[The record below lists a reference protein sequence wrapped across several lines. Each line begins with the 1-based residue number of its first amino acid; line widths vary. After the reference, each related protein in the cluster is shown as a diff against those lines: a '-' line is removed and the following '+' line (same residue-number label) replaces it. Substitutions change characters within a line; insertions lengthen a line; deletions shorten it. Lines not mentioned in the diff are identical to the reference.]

1 MTPAPPRRSHPRDP
15 WRRAPVGELQ
25 EQLLPRWFV
34 LTALGMAP
42 VAVVLVVV
50 ALASSGPPR
59 LPVAARRPPPAGG
72 LTSDVGRLRTGDSR
86 PVAYA
91 GTCPTLRGVRVA
103 GSALDRAVLQHGLA
117 GLCNVQLPPPVD
129 SRLRRFARAGG
140 VVRFAQFEATGVDS
154 AAALSR
160 RPPVVFLNT
169 KFARTDPL
177 WVAPLVAHDV
187 TFLDADPAS
196 GRGALAARRAELRVC
211 RGLLAGRRPSRGCE
225 DARELLMLPEPLRS
239 LRAEGFR

>member
-1 MTPAPPRRSHPRDP
+1 MTPAPPRRPHPRDP

-34 LTALGMAP
+34 LTALVMVP
-42 VAVVLVVV
+42 VAVAVVV
-50 ALASSGPPR
+50 AALASSGPAR
-59 LPVAARRPPPAGG
+59 LPVAARRPPPSGG
-72 LTSDVGRLRTGDSR
+72 LTSDVGRFRTGDSR
-86 PVAYA
+86 PVVYA

-103 GSALDRAVLQHGLA
+103 GAAVDRAVLRHGLA
-117 GLCNVQLPPPVD
+117 GLCNTELPPSVD

-160 RPPVVFLNT
+160 RPPVVYVNA

-196 GRGALAARRAELRVC
+196 ARGALAARRAELRVC

-225 DARELLMLPEPLRS
+225 DARRLLALPDPLRS
-239 LRAEGFR
+239 LREEGFR